1 MAREVAEQPAAL
13 ARTLDALRPQ
23 RGELAALAEG
33 RRAVL
38 FLARGSSDNA
48 AVYGQKNT
56 PAESLLTNATLYKNF
71 SHVRPNVEESTRAGC
86 VEEQGRPRRR
96 PLQSDGRPRDPDEE
110 RHSGD
115 AVATG
120 EREAT

>member
-48 AVYGQKNT
+48 AVYGRYLLGLQKRKG
-56 PAESLLTNATLYKNF
+56 EWRLSSLFYMLNYVASATTTETKNSRLIRNF
-71 SHVRPNVEESTRAGC
+71 CPFGTFVSR
-86 VEEQGRPRRR
+86 GRKKI
-96 PLQSDGRPRDPDEE
+96 
-110 RHSGD
+110 
-115 AVATG
+115 V
-120 EREAT
+120 